1 MNCPQTKS
9 RLIDLLYNELDDPT
23 AASVRRHL
31 ESCPRCAAERTA
43 LERTRDALDAWT
55 PADSLADPCRGAT
68 PAAAR
73 VRAGRRSILRR
84 AGPWLGGLAAG
95 IVLFIGLLMLTADD
109 RAASLSA
116 EQEARIVRL
125 ARAEIARERILTLE
139 ALEGRLDE
147 WQADQDR
154 VFVALLHAIEAGRI
168 EDRQQFA
175 EIVEAVAR
183 GAARETRRTRE
194 VVDDVVRLVA
204 LEISSPLHA
213 RTFRNTET
221 VP

>member
-55 PADSLADPCRGAT
+55 PAESLADSHLPAT
-68 PAAAR
+68 PAA
-73 VRAGRRSILRR
+73 VRFRGGRRSLLHR
-84 AGPWLGGLAAG
+84 AGPWIGGLAAG
-95 IVLFIGLLMLTADD
+95 IVLLVGLRVLTADG
-109 RAASLSA
+109 RAA

-125 ARAEIARERILTLE
+125 ARAEIARERIVTLE

-175 EIVEAVAR
+175 EVVEAVAR
-183 GAARETRRTRE
+183 GAAQETRRTRD

-204 LEISSPLHA
+204 LELNSPLHA
-213 RTFRNTET
+213 GTFRNMEN

>member
-31 ESCPRCAAERTA
+31 ESCPRCAAERAA

-55 PADSLADPCRGAT
+55 PADSLADPCLGAT

-95 IVLFIGLLMLTADD
+95 IALLVGLRVLTADG
-109 RAASLSA
+109 RAAQ
-116 EQEARIVRL
+116 QEARIVRL
-125 ARAEIARERILTLE
+125 ARAEIARERIFTLE

-154 VFVALLHAIEAGRI
+154 VFAVLLHAIEAGRI

-175 EIVEAVAR
+175 QVLEAFAR
-183 GAARETRRTRE
+183 GAAQETRRTRD

-204 LEISSPLHA
+204 LERGSPFHA
-213 RTFRNTET
+213 QTFRNMEN

>member
-55 PADSLADPCRGAT
+55 PAESVADSRLPAT
-68 PAAAR
+68 PAA
-73 VRAGRRSILRR
+73 VRFRGGRRSLLHR
-84 AGPWLGGLAAG
+84 AGPWIGGLAAG
-95 IVLFIGLLMLTADD
+95 IVLLVGLRVLTADG
-109 RAASLSA
+109 RAA

-125 ARAEIARERILTLE
+125 ARTEIARERIFTLE

-147 WQADQDR
+147 WQVSQDR
-154 VFVALLHAIEAGRI
+154 VFAALLHAIEAGRI

-175 EIVEAVAR
+175 EVLEAVAR
-183 GAARETRRTRE
+183 GAAQETQRTRG
-194 VVDDVVRLVA
+194 VVDDLVRLVA
-204 LEISSPLHA
+204 LDLNSPLHA

-221 VP
+221 LP

>member
-55 PADSLADPCRGAT
+55 PAESVADSRLPAT
-68 PAAAR
+68 PAA
-73 VRAGRRSILRR
+73 VRFRGGRRSLLHR
-84 AGPWLGGLAAG
+84 AGPWIGGLAAG
-95 IVLFIGLLMLTADD
+95 IVLSIGLLVLTADG
-109 RAASLSA
+109 RAAGLA
-116 EQEARIVRL
+116 AQQEARIVRL

-154 VFVALLHAIEAGRI
+154 VFVALLHAIDAGRI

-183 GAARETRRTRE
+183 GAAQETRRTRD
-194 VVDDVVRLVA
+194 VVEDVVRLVA
-204 LEISSPLHA
+204 LELNSPLHA
-213 RTFRNTET
+213 GTFRNMEN